1 MVADALIY
9 HPTVS
14 HYLKFVA
21 MTVGRDKTLRT
32 LQYFSRFLAWYL
44 YRTNYTPAAI
54 KPFEAVKK
62 QFGLTRKCMRI
73 GKFVEHFKA
82 AGLAADAKT
91 MDPVLRYCAVGRQLG
106 YAMYMSLDTLT
117 YLDAA
122 GIRPSAVAKRLQR
135 EAYKAWFAGLVF
147 NAVAGV
153 YTLWLLRQKEVD
165 RTDGEKAVEGK
176 KLQKERNATQLQL
189 LSDLCD
195 LTVPSAALGY
205 ADLDD
210 GVVGLA
216 GTVSSLIGLYGV
228 WKKTA

>member
-1 MVADALIY
+1 
-9 HPTVS
+9 
-14 HYLKFVA
+14 
-21 MTVGRDKTLRT
+21 
-32 LQYFSRFLAWYL
+32 
-44 YRTNYTPAAI
+44 
-54 KPFEAVKK
+54 
-62 QFGLTRKCMRI
+62 
-73 GKFVEHFKA
+73 
-82 AGLAADAKT
+82 
-91 MDPVLRYCAVGRQLG
+91 
-106 YAMYMSLDTLT
+106 
-117 YLDAA
+117 
-122 GIRPSAVAKRLQR
+122 
-135 EAYKAWFAGLVF
+135 AWFAGLVF